1 MTKETVIVPLQDLY
15 AFVRRAFVGLG
26 LSAEEAELCAD
37 GLVQSELRGMAFQ
50 MQGVNRLR
58 VYADRIRGGLVTAQ
72 APFEIVKDGA
82 ALALVDAHNGLGYAA
97 ATRAMRLAVS
107 KAKLNGIG
115 AVFVRHSTHF
125 GGAAV
130 HARRAVDGGCIGIS
144 MSNAGPEMAPWGGI
158 TPILGTNPWAIAI
171 PGDTPFPIVLDM
183 AVTTSGKGTMMW
195 LARQGLP
202 MPIDYAITK
211 DGENTTDPN
220 AAMDGTLLPIGGPK
234 GYGLSFMTDVMTGVM
249 TGAAFG
255 SALYKNPKA
264 QDVGHL
270 LMAIDVEWFM
280 PRDEYNARLNAFVSE
295 VQGSALR
302 PGVERIYMPG
312 EIEHLRE
319 QKKRAEGVPLQR
331 ADYEDL
337 KKLASEIP
345 VEFGLED
352 NLA

>member
-1 MTKETVIVPLQDLY
+1 MTTETVIVPLQDLH
-15 AFVRRAFVGLG
+15 AFVCRAFVGLG
-26 LSAEEAELCAD
+26 LSDQEAELCAD

-72 APFEIVKDGA
+72 APFEIVKDGP

-107 KAKLNGIG
+107 KAKGNGIG

-125 GGAAV
+125 GGASV
-130 HARRAVDGGCIGIS
+130 HARRAVDEGCIGIS

-195 LARQGLP
+195 LAQQGLP

-211 DGENTTDPN
+211 DGRNTTDP
-220 AAMDGTLLPIGGPK
+220 AEAMDGTLLPVGGPK
-234 GYGLSFMTDVMTGVM
+234 GYGLSFMTDVLTGVL

-255 SALYKNPKA
+255 SALYKNPKS

-270 LMAIDVEWFM
+270 LMAIDVEWFL
-280 PRDEYNARLNAFVSE
+280 PREEYNARLNEFVAEVRASE
-295 VQGSALR
+295 LR

-312 EIEHLRE
+312 EIEHMRE
-319 QKKRAEGVPLQR
+319 QKKRKEGVPLDR
-331 ADYEDL
+331 SVIEDFRKLAAEIPIEFDL
-337 KKLASEIP
+337 K
-345 VEFGLED
+345 D
-352 NLA
+352 NVA

>member
-1 MTKETVIVPLQDLY
+1 MTTEHVTVPLQDLY
-15 AFVRRAFVGLG
+15 AFVRRAFIALGLG
-26 LSAEEAELCAD
+26 VEEAELCAD
-37 GLVQSELRGMAFQ
+37 GLVQSELRGLTAQ

-58 VYADRIRGGLVTAQ
+58 VYAERIQGGLVTAQ
-72 APFEIVKDGA
+72 APFEIVRDGS

-107 KAKLNGIG
+107 KAKDNGIG

-130 HARRAVDGGCIGIS
+130 HARRAVDAGCIGIA

-158 TPILGTNPWAIAI
+158 TPVLGTNPWAIAI

-183 AVTTSGKGTMMW
+183 ALTTSGKGTMMW
-195 LARQGLP
+195 LAQQGLP

-211 DGENTTDPN
+211 DGANTTDPK

-255 SALYKNPKA
+255 STLYKNPKS

-270 LMAIDVEWFM
+270 LMAIDVEWFL
-280 PRDEYNARLNAFVSE
+280 PRDEYNARLKEFVAE
-295 VQGSALR
+295 VQASELR
-302 PGVERIYMPG
+302 PGVERIYLPG
-312 EIEHLRE
+312 EFEHLRE
-319 QKKRAEGVPLQR
+319 QKKRAEGVPLRR

-337 KKLASEIP
+337 KNLAAELH
-345 VEFGLED
+345 VDFGL
-352 NLA
+352 